1 MDKKNRFREGYSSS
15 DDESGSSGRV
25 DTEISASENCSV
37 PRKKWIMLNPATKD
51 GFGVPVKVLPLSK
64 LSHPDR
70 ESLVQCLR
78 AELVQIGFLR
88 KKFEARNMA
97 TLSVSSS
104 TNVLSC
110 NNAQSVLKTGNVRR
124 SSAGIDGNAKKL
136 KPSGLTRGT
145 SGRFQSSNKS
155 SEPSSLNSSLMRQCE
170 NLLKKLMSH
179 EYGWVFNSPVDPVK
193 LKLPD
198 YFDVIKNP
206 MDLGT
211 VKTKLS
217 SSVYTSPLD
226 FVADVRLAF
235 ANAMT
240 YNPPANDVH
249 LMAATLSKFFE
260 VRWKVI
266 EKKLSANVP
275 QQIPRVYSVHMEAE
289 KVKPAPSSKKRKHSS
304 TQLIVLPEP
313 VCEPVK
319 FMTAEEKQK
328 LSRELESTLSDLP
341 DNIIEFLR
349 EQSSA
354 GKDAGEDEIEIDIDS
369 LTDDTLFK
377 LQKLLDNHLAEKQK
391 RAKSEPCEIELLNES
406 GVSNSSMQLDKGN
419 ELVKKNVDL
428 VGNEPP
434 VSSYPP
440 TEIINDSGGR
450 SNKCISPGTSSD
462 SDSRSFPAM
471 VADVAKASSSP
482 VKQSKADTDH
492 GGDLDENAD
501 PGDLV
506 DGNQS
511 VSGLDQLEP
520 SQQKPTSVESDSC
533 QDESMIPG
541 DSAPAERPV
550 SPDKLYRVALLKNR
564 FADTILKAQE
574 KTLKQGEK
582 VDPEKLRL
590 EREIIESQKRKEKAR
605 LQSEAKAAEI
615 ARRQAEA
622 EAAAESKRQRELER
636 EAARQALLKMEKTVE
651 INGTSRFLEDLEM
664 LRTVPSEQLLSSVDE
679 ASPGES
685 LDCFKFEGSNPLE
698 QLGLYMKVDDED
710 EEIEAPSNDV
720 DVEEGEID

>member
-1 MDKKNRFREGYSSS
+1 MDKKNRFPEGYSSS
-15 DDESGSSGRV
+15 DDESGSSGRI

-37 PRKKWIMLNPATKD
+37 PRKKWIMLNPAKKD

-64 LSHPDR
+64 LSHLDR
-70 ESLVQCLR
+70 ENLVRCLK
-78 AELVQIGFLR
+78 AELEQIGFLR
-88 KKFEARNMA
+88 KKFEARNVG
-97 TLSVSSS
+97 TVSLSSS
-104 TNVLSC
+104 TNVLSRS
-110 NNAQSVLKTGNVRR
+110 NAQNVLKTGNVRR
-124 SSAGIDGNAKKL
+124 SSAVIDGNAKKL
-136 KPSGLTRGT
+136 QPSSLTRGT
-145 SGRFQSSNKS
+145 TGRFQSSNKP

-179 EYGWVFNSPVDPVK
+179 EFGWVFNSPVDPVN
-193 LKLPD
+193 LNLPD

-211 VKTKLS
+211 VKKKLS

-235 ANAMT
+235 TNAMT

-275 QQIPRVYSVHMEAE
+275 QQIPQVSRVHMEAE
-289 KVKPAPSSKKRKHSS
+289 KFKPAPSSKKRKHSL

-319 FMTAEEKQK
+319 CMTAEEKQK
-328 LSRELESTLSDLP
+328 LSRELESSLSDLP

-354 GKDAGEDEIEIDIDS
+354 GKDEGEDEIEIDIDS

-377 LQKLLDNHLAEKQK
+377 LQKLLDDHLAEKQK
-391 RAKSEPCEIELLNES
+391 RAKGEPCEIELLNES

-419 ELVKKNVDL
+419 ELVAKEVDL

-434 VSSYPP
+434 VSSYPR

-492 GGDLDENAD
+492 GADLDENAG

-520 SQQKPTSVESDSC
+520 SQQKPNSVESDSC
-533 QDESMIPG
+533 QDG
-541 DSAPAERPV
+541 DSAPPERPV
-550 SPDKLYRVALLKNR
+550 SPDKLYRVALLKDR

-590 EREIIESQKRKEKAR
+590 EREMIESQKRKEKAR
-605 LQSEAKAAEI
+605 LQAEAKAAEI
-615 ARRQAEA
+615 ARRRAEA

-664 LRTVPSEQLLSSVDE
+664 LRTVPSEQLPSSVDE
-679 ASPGES
+679 ASPDES
-685 LDCFKFEGSNPLE
+685 LDCFKFDGSNPLE

-710 EEIEAPSNDV
+710 DEIEPPSNDV

>member
-1 MDKKNRFREGYSSS
+1 MDKRNRFPEGDSSS
-15 DDESGSSGRV
+15 DESGSSGRI
-25 DTEISASENCSV
+25 DTEISASENCSA

-70 ESLVQCLR
+70 QKLLLCLKT
-78 AELVQIGFLR
+78 ELEKVGFLR
-88 KKFEARNMA
+88 KKVETRNVGVV
-97 TLSVSSS
+97 SVSPS
-104 TNVLSC
+104 TSILSGSNAQNVLK
-110 NNAQSVLKTGNVRR
+110 NGNTKR
-124 SSAGIDGNAKKL
+124 SSALTDAPAKKL
-136 KPSGLTRGT
+136 KPGSLTRGT
-145 SGRFQSSNKS
+145 SGRFQSSNKP
-155 SEPSSLNSSLMRQCE
+155 SEPSSMNSTLMRQCE

-179 EYGWVFNSPVDPVK
+179 EFGWVFNSPVDPVK
-193 LKLPD
+193 LNLPD

-211 VKTKLS
+211 VKKKIS

-235 ANAMT
+235 TNAMT

-275 QQIPRVYSVHMEAE
+275 QQMPQVSSVPMEAG
-289 KVKPAPSSKKRKHSS
+289 KVKPMPPSKKRKHSS
-304 TQLIVLPEP
+304 TQLLVLPEP

-319 FMTAEEKQK
+319 CMTAEEKQK
-328 LSRELESTLSDLP
+328 LSKELESSLSDLP

-354 GKDAGEDEIEIDIDS
+354 GKDEGEDEIEIDIDT

-377 LQKLLDNHLAEKQK
+377 LQKLLDDHLTEKRK
-391 RAKSEPCEIELLNES
+391 HAKGEPCEIELLNES

-419 ELVKKNVDL
+419 GLVAKDVDL
-428 VGNEPP
+428 VENEPP

-440 TEIINDSGGR
+440 TEIINDSGSR
-450 SNKCISPGTSSD
+450 SNKFISPGTSSD

-471 VADVAKASSSP
+471 AADVATASSSP
-482 VKQSKADTDH
+482 VKRSKDDTVH
-492 GGDLDENAD
+492 VAELDENAG

-520 SQQKPTSVESDSC
+520 SQQKPSSVESDSC
-533 QDESMIPG
+533 QDG
-541 DSAPAERPV
+541 DSAPSERPV
-550 SPDKLYRVALLKNR
+550 SPDKLYRVAILKKR

-582 VDPEKLRL
+582 VDPERLRL
-590 EREIIESQKRKEKAR
+590 EREMLESQKRKEKAR
-605 LQSEAKAAEI
+605 LQAEAKAAEN
-615 ARRQAEA
+615 AMRLAEA

-664 LRTVPSEQLLSSVDE
+664 LRTVPSEQLPSSVDE
-679 ASPGES
+679 ASPDES

-710 EEIEAPSNDV
+710 EEIEPPSNDV

>member
-1 MDKKNRFREGYSSS
+1 MDKKNNRFPEGYSSS
-15 DDESGSSGRV
+15 DDKSGSSGRI
-25 DTEISASENCSV
+25 DTEISASENGSV
-37 PRKKWIMLNPATKD
+37 PRKKWIMLNPVTKD
-51 GFGVPVKVLPLSK
+51 GFGVPVKLLPLSK

-70 ESLVQCLR
+70 ENLVLCLK
-78 AELVQIGFLR
+78 AELERIGFLR
-88 KKFEARNMA
+88 KKFEARNVG
-97 TLSVSSS
+97 TISLSSS

-110 NNAQSVLKTGNVRR
+110 SNAQNVLKTGNVKR
-124 SSAGIDGNAKKL
+124 SSAVTDGNAKKL
-136 KPSGLTRGT
+136 KPSSLTRGT
-145 SGRFQSSNKS
+145 SGRFQSSNKPL
-155 SEPSSLNSSLMRQCE
+155 EPSSLNASLMRQCE
-170 NLLKKLMSH
+170 SLLKKLMSH
-179 EYGWVFNSPVDPVK
+179 EYGWVFNSPVDPVH
-193 LKLPD
+193 LNLPD

-211 VKTKLS
+211 VKKKLS

-235 ANAMT
+235 TNAMT
-240 YNPPANDVH
+240 YNPAANDVH

-275 QQIPRVYSVHMEAE
+275 QQIPRVSSFHMEAE
-289 KVKPAPSSKKRKHSS
+289 KVKPAPPSKKRKHSS
-304 TQLIVLPEP
+304 TQLTVLPEP

-319 FMTAEEKQK
+319 CMTAEEKQK
-328 LSRELESTLSDLP
+328 LSRELESSLSDLP

-354 GKDAGEDEIEIDIDS
+354 GKDEAEDEIEIDIDS

-377 LQKLLDNHLAEKQK
+377 LQKLLDDHLAEKRK
-391 RAKSEPCEIELLNES
+391 RAKGEPCEIELLNES

-419 ELVKKNVDL
+419 ELVAKDVDL

-482 VKQSKADTDH
+482 VKQSKAETDH
-492 GGDLDENAD
+492 GAELDENAD

-520 SQQKPTSVESDSC
+520 SQQKPSSVESDSC
-533 QDESMIPG
+533 QDG
-541 DSAPAERPV
+541 DSAPPERPV

-590 EREIIESQKRKEKAR
+590 EREMIESQKRKEKAR
-605 LQSEAKAAEI
+605 LQAEAKAAEI
-615 ARRQAEA
+615 ARRRAEA

-636 EAARQALLKMEKTVE
+636 EAARQTLLKMEKTVE

-664 LRTVPSEQLLSSVDE
+664 LRTVPSEQLPSSVDE
-679 ASPGES
+679 ASPDES

-710 EEIEAPSNDV
+710 EEIEPPSNDV

>member
-1 MDKKNRFREGYSSS
+1 MDKRNRFPEGDSSS
-15 DDESGSSGRV
+15 DESGSSGRI
-25 DTEISASENCSV
+25 DTEISASENCSA

-70 ESLVQCLR
+70 QKLLLCLKT
-78 AELVQIGFLR
+78 ELEKVGFLR
-88 KKFEARNMA
+88 KKVETRNVGVV
-97 TLSVSSS
+97 SVSPS
-104 TNVLSC
+104 TSILSGSNAQNVLK
-110 NNAQSVLKTGNVRR
+110 NGNTKR
-124 SSAGIDGNAKKL
+124 SSALTDAPAKKL
-136 KPSGLTRGT
+136 KPGSLTRGT
-145 SGRFQSSNKS
+145 SGRFQSSNKP
-155 SEPSSLNSSLMRQCE
+155 SEPSSMNSTLMRQCE

-179 EYGWVFNSPVDPVK
+179 EFGWVFNSPVDPVK
-193 LKLPD
+193 LNLPD

-211 VKTKLS
+211 VKKKIS

-235 ANAMT
+235 TNAMT

-275 QQIPRVYSVHMEAE
+275 QQMPQISSVPTEAG
-289 KVKPAPSSKKRKHSS
+289 KVKPMPPSKKRKHSS
-304 TQLIVLPEP
+304 TQLLVLPEP

-319 FMTAEEKQK
+319 CMTAEEKQK
-328 LSRELESTLSDLP
+328 LSKELESSLSDLP

-354 GKDAGEDEIEIDIDS
+354 GKDEGEDEIEIDIDT

-377 LQKLLDNHLAEKQK
+377 LQKLLDDHLTEKRK
-391 RAKSEPCEIELLNES
+391 HGKGEPCEIELLNES

-419 ELVKKNVDL
+419 GLVAKDVDL

-440 TEIINDSGGR
+440 TEIIHDSGSR
-450 SNKCISPGTSSD
+450 SNKFISPGTSSD

-471 VADVAKASSSP
+471 AADVATASSSP
-482 VKQSKADTDH
+482 VKRSKDDTVH
-492 GGDLDENAD
+492 VAELDENAG

-520 SQQKPTSVESDSC
+520 SQQKPSSVESDSC
-533 QDESMIPG
+533 QDGTHMVK
-541 DSAPAERPV
+541 DY
-550 SPDKLYRVALLKNR
+550 LRVAILKKR

-582 VDPEKLRL
+582 VDPERLRL
-590 EREIIESQKRKEKAR
+590 EREMLESQKRKEKAR
-605 LQSEAKAAEI
+605 LQAEAKAAEN
-615 ARRQAEA
+615 AMRLAEA

-664 LRTVPSEQLLSSVDE
+664 LRTVPSEQVPSSVDE
-679 ASPGES
+679 ASPDES

-710 EEIEAPSNDV
+710 EEIEPPSNDV